1 MLGLD
6 PVGQHQLVLDDPR
19 IVLLRETVGVLV
31 DVVVA
36 FIEQLVLDLQAAVC
50 RVDNIQVQGVGDIV
64 QPVIGVDQ
72 HAALI
77 ESADDRIDQRQC
89 GGHVFGPDGGGSGG
103 PKWIQR

>member
-1 MLGLD
+1 M
-6 PVGQHQLVLDDPR
+6 
-19 IVLLRETVGVLV
+19 LLRETVGVLV

-36 FIEQLVLDLQAAVC
+36 FIKQLVLDLQAAVC

-72 HAALI
+72 YAALI
-77 ESADDRIDQRQC
+77 ERTEARIDQRQF
-89 GGHVFGPDGGGSGG
+89 GGHVFGPDGGGSGK